1 MLLGPISQ
9 AVTLRQLPHK
19 GAIRDEELEIIA
31 DAGIVVEDGVI
42 ARIGSFAELKNA
54 GTLVELHEPSVV
66 LPGFIDAHTHLCF
79 AGTRAHDYSL
89 RISGG
94 SYEEILERGGG
105 IYDTVEKTRQCPH
118 AELLNLTLRRL
129 DRHLAEGV
137 TTCEIKS
144 GYGLSVESELKML
157 NVVREAA
164 TLHPSTLVPTCL
176 AAHVPAKEF
185 DDPSQYLQHLVA
197 SLLPIVKRQSL
208 ANRVDIFVEPSA
220 FTVHD
225 AEMYLRQARYLGFE
239 VVVHADQFTPGG
251 SMLAIKMNAH
261 SADHLESSGDAAIA
275 ALSKSNTTATVLP
288 GASIGLGMNFA
299 PARKL
304 LDNGCSVAIAS
315 DWNPGS
321 APMGDLL
328 TQAALISAFE
338 KLTNAETFSG
348 ITFRA
353 AKALG
358 LTDRGMLSPGMRAD
372 FVGFPISDYREIL
385 YHQGKLKPHRVWVGG
400 KEIVKP

>member
-1 MLLGPISQ
+1 MFLGPISQ
-9 AVTLRQLPHK
+9 VVTLRGLPNK
-19 GAIRDEELEIIA
+19 GAIRDEELEVIA

-54 GTLVELHEPSVV
+54 GTLVELNEPCVV
-66 LPGFIDAHTHLCF
+66 MPGFVDAHTHLCF
-79 AGTRAHDYSL
+79 AGSRAHDYSL
-89 RISGG
+89 RISGV
-94 SYEEILERGGG
+94 SYEEILKHGGG
-105 IYDTVEKTRQCPH
+105 IYDTVDKTRQCPQ

-157 NVVREAA
+157 YVIREAGKI
-164 TLHPSTLVPTCL
+164 HPCSLVPTCL

-185 DDPSQYLQHLVA
+185 NDPSEYLRYLA
-197 SLLPIVKRQSL
+197 AELLTVIRHESL
-208 ANRVDIFVEPSA
+208 ASRVDIFVEPTA
-220 FTVHD
+220 FPVPL
-225 AEMYLRQARYLGFE
+225 AEGYLRQARELGFDIT
-239 VVVHADQFTPGG
+239 VHADQFTSGG
-251 SMLAIKMNAH
+251 GMLAVKMNAL
-261 SADHLESSGDAAIA
+261 SADHLESSEDASIT

-288 GASIGLGMNFA
+288 GASLGLGMNFA

-304 LDNGCSVAIAS
+304 LDRGCSVAIAS

-328 TQAALISAFE
+328 MQAALISAFE
-338 KLTNAETFSG
+338 KLSNAETIAG

-353 AKALG
+353 ARALG
-358 LTDRGMLSPGMRAD
+358 LHDRGILAPGMRAD
-372 FVGFPISDYREIL
+372 LVAFPVFDYREIL
-385 YHQGKLKPHRVWVGG
+385 YNQGKLKPHRTWVGG
-400 KEIVKP
+400 KEILNQ

>member
-9 AVTLRQLPHK
+9 AVTLRELPDK
-19 GAIRDEELEIIA
+19 GAIRDEELEVIA
-31 DAGIVVEDGVI
+31 DAGIVVEDGI
-42 ARIGSFAELKNA
+42 ITRIGSFAALKNA
-54 GTLVELHEPSVV
+54 GTLVEIDEPCVV
-66 LPGFIDAHTHLCF
+66 LPGFVDAHTHLCF
-79 AGTRAHDYSL
+79 AGSRAHDYSL
-89 RISGG
+89 RISGV
-94 SYEEILERGGG
+94 SYEEILAHGGG
-105 IYDTVEKTRQCPH
+105 IYDTVKKTWQSPQ

-129 DRHLAEGV
+129 DRHLTEGV

-157 NVVREAA
+157 NVIREAA
-164 TLHPSTLVPTCL
+164 TLHPATLVPTCL

-185 DDPSQYLQHLVA
+185 DDPSQYLQYLVA
-197 SLLPIVKRQSL
+197 SLLPLVKRQSL

-225 AEMYLRQARYLGFE
+225 AEMYLRQARYLGFD
-239 VVVHADQFTPGG
+239 VVVHADQFTSGG
-251 SMLAIKMNAH
+251 SMLAVKMNAL
-261 SADHLESSGDAAIA
+261 SADHLESSVDAGIA

-299 PARKL
+299 PARKI
-304 LDNGCSVAIAS
+304 LDKGCSLAIAS

-328 TQAALISAFE
+328 AQAALISAFE
-338 KLTNAETFSG
+338 KLSNAETFSG

-358 LTDRGMLSPGMRAD
+358 LTDRGILSPGMRAD
-372 FVGFPISDYREIL
+372 FVAFPVSDYREIL
-385 YHQGKLKPHRVWVGG
+385 YHQGK
-400 KEIVKP
+400 